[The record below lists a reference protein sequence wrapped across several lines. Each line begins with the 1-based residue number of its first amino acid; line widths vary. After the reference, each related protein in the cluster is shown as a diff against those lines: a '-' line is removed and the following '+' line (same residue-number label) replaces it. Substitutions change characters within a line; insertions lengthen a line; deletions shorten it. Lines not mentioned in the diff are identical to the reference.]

1 MAEPSL
7 FGPFERAVAAR
18 YLLARKGERF
28 VSVIA
33 GFSLVGIALGVATL
47 IVVLSVMGGFRQ
59 ELLGRILGL
68 NGHLGISA
76 LQGALPDYTAA
87 VARIRALPEVAQATP
102 VVEGQVLLTT
112 DAGTSAGGLVRGIA
126 PEDLRVRAIVADNIR
141 SGSLAQFGGEDAIV
155 IGTGLARRLDVG
167 VGDRVTVVSP
177 QGRVTVFGTVP
188 RLRAYR
194 VVALFE
200 VGMQEYDAGF
210 VFLPLAAAQLFFQM
224 PGAVSQIE
232 VHLRNPDASAE
243 TAYAIRQ
250 ALGEQPIRI
259 ADWQDANSGF
269 FQLVQVQRNVM
280 FLILILIILVAAF
293 NIISSLTMLVKDKGK
308 DIAILRTMGAGRGA
322 ILRIFLL
329 CGAAVGSVGTLA
341 GFLIGLLF
349 CANIEQIRQLLMRLT
364 GTTVFDPEIYFLT
377 QIPAVVDPMEVA
389 QVVGLGLALSLL
401 ATLIPSWRAARLD
414 PVEALR
420 NE

>member
-1 MAEPSL
+1 MAEDRM

-18 YLLARKGERF
+18 YLIARKGERF

-68 NGHLGISA
+68 NGHLAVSA
-76 LQGALPDYTAA
+76 MQGPLTDYASAA
-87 VARIRALPEVAQATP
+87 RRIRALPEVAQAAP

-112 DAGTSAGGLVRGIA
+112 DAGGSAGGLVRGIA
-126 PEDLRVRAIVADNIR
+126 PEDLRARAIIAGNVKA
-141 SGSLAQFGGEDAIV
+141 GSLAQFEGEDAIV
-155 IGTGLARRLDVG
+155 LGTGLARRLDIG

-194 VVALFE
+194 VAALFE
-200 VGMQEYDAGF
+200 VGMQEYDGGF
-210 VFLPLAAAQLFFQM
+210 VFLPLPAAQLFFQL
-224 PGAVSQIE
+224 PNAVSQIE
-232 VHLRNPDASAE
+232 VHLRNPDASAKA
-243 TAYAIRQ
+243 AYAIRQ
-250 ALGEQPIRI
+250 ALAERPIRI

-280 FLILILIILVAAF
+280 FLILTLIILVAAF
-293 NIISSLTMLVKDKGK
+293 NIISSLTMLVKDKGR

-329 CGAAVGSVGTLA
+329 CGAAVGGVGTLA
-341 GFLIGLLF
+341 GFGLGLLF
-349 CANIEQIRQLLMRLT
+349 CANIESIRQVLMRIT

-377 QIPAVVDPMEVA
+377 QIPAVVDPAEVA